1 MFGLFHSGSV
11 VGSFIHAAYQ
21 GDVFKM
27 NSIAKRSAPFD
38 FDATERF
45 VHSDS
50 GTCEPAT
57 ALIVS
62 ARHGVIYSVEYLI
75 SKGANVDK
83 QASEGGNT
91 ALMEAARGGHLKVV
105 AALVE
110 AGADPQLRNKDGKTA
125 GDLAKEA
132 EYGLVARVI
141 ERPGSVTVMD
151 IATYTRSHLPRQKSL
166 SLRPLGCWGKVSACC
181 LS

>member
-1 MFGLFHSGSV
+1 M
-11 VGSFIHAAYQ
+11 GSFMHAAYQ
-21 GDVFKM
+21 GDVYRM
-27 NSIAKRSAPFD
+27 NRIARSSATFD

-45 VHSDS
+45 VHSDT
-50 GTCEPAT
+50 GTSEPAT
-57 ALIVS
+57 ALIIS
-62 ARHGVIYSVEYLI
+62 ARHGIIYSVEYLI

-83 QASEGGNT
+83 QACEGGNT

-110 AGADPQLRNKDGKTA
+110 AGADAQLRNKDGKTA

-151 IATYTRSHLPRQKSL
+151 IATYTKSHLPRQKSL
-166 SLRPLGCWGKVSACC
+166 NLRPLGCWGNVSSFC